1 MGGKSGGPLASWI
14 REFTTLVF
22 VQTVQAFIFAIII
35 VIIMTAMPDKAST
48 DSEDDYYS
56 GVGIMCVF
64 ALTSLFKVEEMVRRI
79 FGFGNTKADHKG
91 ALQSIAKTA
100 FALKLGKR
108 VLDNGKKVVGGVSKI
123 KGARADSKKANKRL
137 QEDMQDLGFSPGNA
151 GAGRTS
157 NTTIGRGQQGQAQ
170 QPNSLLSGINN
181 QTYTGGTTNSGNPG
195 ANNGSQISNNGA
207 SATNNG
213 NNNNNNPTNTNV
225 NGNNAGA
232 LGNNNTNT
240 NRNNT
245 GAPQNNNV
253 NMPPANLDIDS
264 ADIFNSNEIDL
275 KTKQKLR
282 AAQRTAEDA
291 IKNAKKMRN
300 EGIKDIAKGLAES
313 AGAVVVGPMGAVLG
327 GAEGNIDDAINGLI
341 SGAGLGD
348 AIGEKAVDATVGVGK
363 FAQNRAKNVQNFNTE
378 MQEIKRAMN
387 EEDKSFGEAI
397 KTRVQERTGAIRNLE
412 KNTED
417 LKKYLDDVKIKS
429 NKSSNS
435 NRAYRSSVDD
445 T

>member
-1 MGGKSGGPLASWI
+1 MGGKSGGPLSSWI

-22 VQTVQAFIFAIII
+22 VQTVQAFIF
-35 VIIMTAMPDKAST
+35 VIIMILILPNMDPTKAS
-48 DSEDDYYS
+48 SGDDYNS
-56 GVGIMCVF
+56 AVGLMCVF
-64 ALTSLFKVEEMVRRI
+64 ALTSLFKVEEMIRKI
-79 FGFGNTKADHKG
+79 FGLGGTKADHKG

-108 VLDNGKKVVGGVSKI
+108 VLDNGKKVVGGVKKI
-123 KGARADSKKANKRL
+123 KDSKSDSNKANKRL
-137 QEDMQDLGFSPGNA
+137 QEDMQDLGLTPGNA

-157 NTTIGRGQQGQAQ
+157 NTARGRGQQGQAQ
-170 QPNSLLSGINN
+170 QPNSLLSGIAQAAAVGSTN
-181 QTYTGGTTNSGNPG
+181 TGNAGQ
-195 ANNGSQISNNGA
+195 NNGSQSSNNGS
-207 SATNNG
+207 SAINNG
-213 NNNNNNPTNTNV
+213 NNNTPTNVNV

-240 NRNNT
+240 NGNNT
-245 GAPQNNNV
+245 GAPRNNNNNNV
-253 NMPPANLDIDS
+253 NIPPANLDIDS
-264 ADIFNSNEIDL
+264 GEIFNSNEIDL

-291 IKNAKKMRN
+291 LKNARKTRN
-300 EGIKDIAKGLAES
+300 EGIKDLVKGIAES

-341 SGAGLGD
+341 SGVGLGD
-348 AIGEKAVDATVGVGK
+348 AIGEKAVGASIGVGK

-378 MQEIKRAMN
+378 MQEIKRSMN

-397 KTRVQERTGAIRNLE
+397 RTRVQERTGAIRNLE

-417 LKKYLDDVKIKS
+417 LKRYLDDVKIKS

-435 NRAYRSSVDD
+435 NRAYRNSVDD